1 MRHFMTDDEIQGG
14 SITGGFRLNGHV
26 FNNYKIRFRTHF
38 YRKGILRMFLCI
50 EDVWA

>member
-14 SITGGFRLNGHV
+14 SITGGFCLNGHV

-38 YRKGILRMFLCI
+38 YRKGILRMFLCN